1 MATVYKIL
9 GQVNPST
16 ATTTG
21 TVTVSTV
28 GSYTVYKFTDSV
40 TISW

>member
-9 GQVNPST
+9 GQVNPS

-28 GSYTVYKFTDSV
+28 GSYTVYKFTDSG